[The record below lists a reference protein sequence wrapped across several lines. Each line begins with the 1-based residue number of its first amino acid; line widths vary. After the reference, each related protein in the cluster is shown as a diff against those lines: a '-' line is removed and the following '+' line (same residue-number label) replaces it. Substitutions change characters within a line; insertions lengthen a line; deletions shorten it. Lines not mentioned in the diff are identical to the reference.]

1 VLATVTLSRAS
12 KLGDAPAGTAENPL
26 RIAKEINPLTASSKE
41 DPKKAHTAA
50 APSRPCKKVNRQNA
64 SRRLA
69 AKREKPSSK
78 VEVHP
83 ELLELLKVSLQHGR
97 EHNHGVSVSVAAS
110 GSAIKMTISSF
121 AASPSQGQA
130 RFHHV
135 ASPFSHSSQF
145 GRASGNPWRTGFTG
159 NGGPSP
165 HRVEEPSRLGGLQAI
180 VEETSQ
186 HGGLPSP
193 PRPPPPNLTSAQV
206 TAAEPEVPQPVMGTP
221 AQVNQIVR
229 SLGVDASVAADA
241 LTDCGGNIKKAEDSI
256 RSSIEAARMRE
267 KASEGNDSQ
276 ASQSA
281 KIMDEGKSSV
291 ELTPHVVSVGVPLT
305 TAPVRVDGSK
315 PTRGK
320 SGSTSNAGGPGG
332 SATGVPV
339 SMPSNKTASG
349 KSKGKV
355 QMKEPD
361 REGGCGKGGAGA
373 DGSGGSGSKDC
384 LSAG

>member
-1 VLATVTLSRAS
+1 M
-12 KLGDAPAGTAENPL
+12 
-26 RIAKEINPLTASSKE
+26 
-41 DPKKAHTAA
+41 H
-50 APSRPCKKVNRQNA
+50 
-64 SRRLA
+64 
-69 AKREKPSSK
+69 
-78 VEVHP
+78 
-83 ELLELLKVSLQHGR
+83 
-97 EHNHGVSVSVAAS
+97 
-110 GSAIKMTISSF
+110 SAY
-121 AASPSQGQA
+121 
-130 RFHHV
+130 
-135 ASPFSHSSQF
+135 
-145 GRASGNPWRTGFTG
+145 
-159 NGGPSP
+159 
-165 HRVEEPSRLGGLQAI
+165 
-180 VEETSQ
+180 
-186 HGGLPSP
+186 
-193 PRPPPPNLTSAQV
+193 
-206 TAAEPEVPQPVMGTP
+206 PVMGTP